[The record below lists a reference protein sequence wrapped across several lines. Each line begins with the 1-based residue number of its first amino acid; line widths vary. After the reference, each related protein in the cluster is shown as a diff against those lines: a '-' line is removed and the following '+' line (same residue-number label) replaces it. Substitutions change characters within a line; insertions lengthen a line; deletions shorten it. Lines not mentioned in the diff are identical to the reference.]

1 MSFKSLFLASAASL
15 VLSVSAASA
24 GPFIISGT
32 DSDDHGFTS
41 GGANFDGW
49 LYMQKAIE
57 NLAAGVTNG
66 SKNVVTLGSSSG
78 QALNAANSAFGLSS
92 LVGNGWSVTN
102 IDGTSALT
110 DFFNG
115 VGAVN
120 INNAG
125 ILMIDSG
132 GNVGGG
138 ISSLEDAVLTANAGA
153 INSFIGAGGGLF
165 SQASQLGWLSALV
178 PGISI
183 IPGGAGTGLVLT
195 PDGNTAFPGL
205 TNADISA
212 GPWHAEFGNYNPLF
226 LLAEDTSGRDV
237 IIGAGGGSII
247 APEPPA
253 RVPEPITMSLFGA
266 GLVGAAA
273 LRRRKARK
281 A

>member
-57 NLAAGVTNG
+57 NLAPGVTNG

-78 QALNAANSAFGLSS
+78 QALSAANSAFGKSS
-92 LVGNGWSVTN
+92 LVGNGWSITN
-102 IDGTSALT
+102 IDGVSALN
-110 DFFNG
+110 DFFAG

-132 GNVGGG
+132 INVGGG
-138 ISSLEDAVLTANAGA
+138 ISGLEDDVLTANATA
-153 INSFIGAGGGLF
+153 INNFLGLGGGLF
-165 SQASQLGWLSALV
+165 SQASEMGWLTALI
-178 PGISI
+178 PGINI
-183 IPGGAGTGLVLT
+183 IDGGLSTALVLT
-195 PDGNTAFPGL
+195 ADGHSAFPGL
-205 TNADISA
+205 TDADIST
-212 GPWHAEFGNYNPLF
+212 GPWHHDFTNYSPLF
-226 LLAEDTSGRDV
+226 LLAADSTGRSV
-237 IIGAGGGSII
+237 ILGASGGSITN
-247 APEPPA
+247 PDPVG
-253 RVPEPITMSLFGA
+253 VPEPITMSLFGA